1 MRRLSQVSAYSTV
14 GFLLLLVAAAPARG
28 DEKPYFV
35 TYDHHMEEPRAIEFA
50 YSPSIGFP
58 KDAGKFYSGLF
69 EVGYGLKSW
78 WTTEV
83 YLAHQYTWGQGGA
96 FTGVRWENRFR
107 PLQSEHWINPV
118 LYVEYAH
125 TNEADRSFRDVVG
138 HSDPE
143 ELEEPIDELKQEI
156 ENELE
161 LKLIVSRD
169 HKGWNIAGNFI
180 AEKNLSNKPWEF
192 GYALGFDRPLALA
205 VSPNPCR
212 LCRENFRAG
221 AELYG
226 GLGDVYAFG
235 FRDTAQYLAPVL
247 LWRFADSMSL
257 RLSPSFGITDGSVP
271 FMMRFSILY
280 EIGNFGSRLRSLG
293 K

>member
-1 MRRLSQVSAYSTV
+1 MRRLSQVSAHSTV

-107 PLQSEHWINPV
+107 PLIGRRRLPLPNSATRMPARRATVWRERNSISATAPPATERMPEV
-118 LYVEYAH
+118 L
-125 TNEADRSFRDVVG
+125 
-138 HSDPE
+138 PE
-143 ELEEPIDELKQEI
+143 
-156 ENELE
+156 
-161 LKLIVSRD
+161 
-169 HKGWNIAGNFI
+169 
-180 AEKNLSNKPWEF
+180 
-192 GYALGFDRPLALA
+192 
-205 VSPNPCR
+205 SPH
-212 LCRENFRAG
+212 
-221 AELYG
+221 
-226 GLGDVYAFG
+226 
-235 FRDTAQYLAPVL
+235 
-247 LWRFADSMSL
+247 
-257 RLSPSFGITDGSVP
+257 
-271 FMMRFSILY
+271 
-280 EIGNFGSRLRSLG
+280 
-293 K
+293 

>member
-1 MRRLSQVSAYSTV
+1 MRQLFRIFRSSAI
-14 GFLLLLVAAAPARG
+14 GFCIVLAVAAWVLG

-35 TYDHHMEEPRAIEFA
+35 AYDHHLEEPRAIEFA
-50 YSPSIGFP
+50 YSPAIGFP
-58 KDAGKFYSGLF
+58 KDAGRFYSGLF
-69 EVGYGLKSW
+69 EVGLGLKSW

-107 PLQSEHWINPV
+107 PFQSEHWLNPV

-138 HSDPE
+138 HADPE
-143 ELEEPIDELKQEI
+143 ELDEPVEELKQEI

-169 HKGWNIAGNFI
+169 HNGWNIAGNFI
-180 AEKNLSNKPWEF
+180 AEKNLSNQPWEF
-192 GYALGFDRPLALA
+192 GYALGFDRPLALTA
-205 VSPNPCR
+205 SPNPCR
-212 LCRENFRAG
+212 FCRENFLAG

-226 GLGDVYAFG
+226 GLGDAHQIG
-235 FRDTAQYLAPVL
+235 IRDTAQYLAPVL
-247 LWRFADSMSL
+247 LWHFADHTSL
-257 RLSPSFGITDGSVP
+257 RLSPTFGITEGSVP
-271 FMMRFSILY
+271 FMMRFGIQY
-280 EIGNFGSRLRSLG
+280 EIGNAGSWLRQQV

>member
-1 MRRLSQVSAYSTV
+1 MRQLIHVSRNSALGLCIV
-14 GFLLLLVAAAPARG
+14 LAAAAWVLG

-35 TYDHHMEEPRAIEFA
+35 TYDHHLEEPRSLEFA
-50 YSPSIGFP
+50 YSTAIGFP
-58 KDAGKFYSGLF
+58 KNADRFYSGLL
-69 EVGYGLKSW
+69 EAGYGLRSW
-78 WTTEV
+78 WTTEL

-107 PLQSEHWINPV
+107 PFQNEHWLNPV
-118 LYVEYAH
+118 LYIEYAH
-125 TNEADRSFRDVVG
+125 TNEADRSFREVVG
-138 HSDPE
+138 HADPE
-143 ELEEPIDELKQEI
+143 ELEEPVTELKQEI

-180 AEKNLSNKPWEF
+180 TEKNLSNQPWEF

-205 VSPNPCR
+205 ASPNPCR
-212 LCRENFRAG
+212 FCRENFRVG

-226 GLGDVYAFG
+226 GLGDAHEFG
-235 FRDTAQYLAPVL
+235 TRDTAQYLAPVL
-247 LWRFADSMSL
+247 LWHFADNTSL
-257 RLSPSFGITDGSVP
+257 RLSPTFGITDGSVP
-271 FMMRFSILY
+271 FIVRFGILY
-280 EIGNFGSRLRSLG
+280 EIGNVGSRLRNLV